1 MTRWIGLKEATRYA
15 RIGKDRLNAS
25 LAAQGNELDALD
37 SVVEVSFVSM
47 PLPSPE

>member
-25 LAAQGNELDALD
+25 LAAQGNELDALRK
-37 SVVEVSFVSM
+37 VV
-47 PLPSPE
+47 LTTTDYI